1 MTSRYDD
8 KIPVLNAEE
17 QYQDLF
23 EDRGVNFIRQY
34 STPELL
40 HPTSQQILRLNRKSH
55 VWKTGDRFYKLAS
68 TYYGNEKYWWII
80 AWYNKTPT
88 DSHVRPGQILKI
100 PSPISRVLS
109 ILRMK

>member
-80 AWYNKTPT
+80 AWYNGYPT
-88 DSHVRPGQILKI
+88 EVSIKNGDVIEI
-100 PSPISRVLS
+100 PLS
-109 ILRMK
+109 LEEVTVALGL